1 MAPSSS
7 PLWKQLFD
15 AVDERLSPTINELA
29 RSEDA
34 ATLAALGRRG
44 RSELDRRMEQA
55 SRRTLHLL
63 NLPAGSDVNRLLE
76 HIARLEREVR
86 DLRNL
91 LTDRENA
98 EYLPSLAA
106 RHQARTAARTTARAG
121 TPRSPRTAPRSPTG
135 TKGEQP
141 VATIPTPTRLC
152 STEFGLTSSATR
164 FAPATA

>member
-1 MAPSSS
+1 MASSSSS

-15 AVDERLSPTINELA
+15 AVDGRLSPAINDMA

-55 SRRTLHLL
+55 SRRALHLL

-98 EYLPSLAA
+98 EYLASLAA
-106 RHQARTAARTTARAG
+106 RHEAARPVAKRRSSTRTKGGAGGHDANANGSARAD
-121 TPRSPRTAPRSPTG
+121 
-135 TKGEQP
+135 
-141 VATIPTPTRLC
+141 
-152 STEFGLTSSATR
+152 
-164 FAPATA
+164 PA

>member
-1 MAPSSS
+1 MASSS
-7 PLWKQLFD
+7 PLWKRLFD
-15 AVDERLSPTINELA
+15 AVDERVSPTINEVA
-29 RSEDA
+29 NSDDA
-34 ATLAALGRRG
+34 ATLLALGRRG

-98 EYLPSLAA
+98 EFLASLAES
-106 RHQARTAARTTARAG
+106 HDAARPAAKRR
-121 TPRSPRTAPRSPTG
+121 PPTR
-135 TKGEQP
+135 TKGGSNGRN
-141 VATIPTPTRLC
+141 ANADR
-152 STEFGLTSSATR
+152 SAR
-164 FAPATA
+164 KNPS

>member
-1 MAPSSS
+1 MGGSVTAGGAMAASSS

-15 AVDERLSPTINELA
+15 AVDGRVGPTINELA
-29 RSEDA
+29 RGEDA

-44 RSELDRRMEQA
+44 RSEFDRRMEQA

-98 EYLPSLAA
+98 EYLASLTA
-106 RHQARTAARTTARAG
+106 RHEAAKPSAKRRTSNRA
-121 TPRSPRTAPRSPTG
+121 
-135 TKGEQP
+135 KGG
-141 VATIPTPTRLC
+141 AGGNDSNTDR
-152 STEFGLTSSATR
+152 
-164 FAPATA
+164 

>member
-1 MAPSSS
+1 MASSS

-15 AVDERLSPTINELA
+15 AVDQRLSPTINDMA

-34 ATLAALGRRG
+34 AALAALGRRG

-55 SRRTLHLL
+55 SRRALHLL

-98 EYLPSLAA
+98 EYLASLAA
-106 RHQARTAARTTARAG
+106 RHEAARPAAKRPSTRTKASTRAKAPTRTKGGTGGHDADADRPARAD
-121 TPRSPRTAPRSPTG
+121 
-135 TKGEQP
+135 
-141 VATIPTPTRLC
+141 
-152 STEFGLTSSATR
+152 SA
-164 FAPATA
+164 

>member
-1 MAPSSS
+1 MASSS

-15 AVDERLSPTINELA
+15 AVDERLSPTINEMA

-34 ATLAALGRRG
+34 AALAALGRRG
-44 RSELDRRMEQA
+44 RSEIDRRMEQA
-55 SRRTLHLL
+55 SRRALHFF

-98 EYLPSLAA
+98 EYLASLAA
-106 RHQARTAARTTARAG
+106 RHEAARPATKRSATATKASTRTKGGTRGHDADADRSARAD
-121 TPRSPRTAPRSPTG
+121 
-135 TKGEQP
+135 
-141 VATIPTPTRLC
+141 
-152 STEFGLTSSATR
+152 ST
-164 FAPATA
+164 

>member
-1 MAPSSS
+1 MASSS
-7 PLWKQLFD
+7 PLWKRVFD
-15 AVDERLSPTINELA
+15 ALDERVSPAINEMA

-34 ATLAALGRRG
+34 ATLVALGRRG

-86 DLRNL
+86 DLRNA

-98 EYLPSLAA
+98 EYLASLAA
-106 RHQARTAARTTARAG
+106 RHEADRPAAKRR
-121 TPRSPRTAPRSPTG
+121 
-135 TKGEQP
+135 
-141 VATIPTPTRLC
+141 
-152 STEFGLTSSATR
+152 SATR
-164 FAPATA
+164 SKGGAGGHDANADRSARADTA

>member
-1 MAPSSS
+1 MASSS

-15 AVDERLSPTINELA
+15 ALDERVSPTINDLA

-34 ATLAALGRRG
+34 AALAALGRRG
-44 RSELDRRMEQA
+44 RSELDRRMEQT
-55 SRRTLHLL
+55 SRRALHLL

-98 EYLPSLAA
+98 EYLATLAA
-106 RHQARTAARTTARAG
+106 RHDATKAAAKRRTSTR
-121 TPRSPRTAPRSPTG
+121 
-135 TKGEQP
+135 TKGG
-141 VATIPTPTRLC
+141 AGGDAANTGR
-152 STEFGLTSSATR
+152 SAR
-164 FAPATA
+164 SGSA

>member
-1 MAPSSS
+1 MASSS

-15 AVDERLSPTINELA
+15 AVDERLSPTINEMA

-44 RSELDRRMEQA
+44 RSEIDRRMEQA
-55 SRRTLHLL
+55 SRRALHLF

-98 EYLPSLAA
+98 EYLASLAA
-106 RHQARTAARTTARAG
+106 RHAQPAAKRRSHEGLTRRRPRHAKASTRTKGGTGGHDANADRSARAD
-121 TPRSPRTAPRSPTG
+121 
-135 TKGEQP
+135 
-141 VATIPTPTRLC
+141 
-152 STEFGLTSSATR
+152 SA
-164 FAPATA
+164 

>member
-1 MAPSSS
+1 MASSS

-15 AVDERLSPTINELA
+15 AVDERLSPTINEMA

-44 RSELDRRMEQA
+44 RSEIDRRMEQA
-55 SRRTLHLL
+55 SRRALHLF

-98 EYLPSLAA
+98 EYLASLAA
-106 RHQARTAARTTARAG
+106 RHEAAR
-121 TPRSPRTAPRSPTG
+121 PRQRREAPTG
-135 TKGEQP
+135 LDTDEGRHRWPRCQRRP
-141 VATIPTPTRLC
+141 IC
-152 STEFGLTSSATR
+152 SSGFGLTSSATHS
-164 FAPATA
+164 APATA

>member
-1 MAPSSS
+1 MASSSS

-15 AVDERLSPTINELA
+15 AVDGRLSPAINDMA

-55 SRRTLHLL
+55 SRRALHLL

-98 EYLPSLAA
+98 EYLASLAA
-106 RHQARTAARTTARAG
+106 RHKA
-121 TPRSPRTAPRSPTG
+121 APRAAAKRRSSTRS
-135 TKGEQP
+135 KGGEGGHD
-141 VATIPTPTRLC
+141 ANADRSTRAD
-152 STEFGLTSSATR
+152 SA
-164 FAPATA
+164 

>member
-1 MAPSSS
+1 MASPS

-15 AVDERLSPTINELA
+15 AVDARLSPAINEMA
-29 RSEDA
+29 RSEEA

-44 RSELDRRMEQA
+44 RSELDRRAEQA
-55 SRRTLHLL
+55 SRRALHLL

-98 EYLPSLAA
+98 EYLASLAT
-106 RHQARTAARTTARAG
+106 RHEAGRPAQKRRSPTRAKG
-121 TPRSPRTAPRSPTG
+121 GSGGRVANADRSPRAD
-135 TKGEQP
+135 
-141 VATIPTPTRLC
+141 
-152 STEFGLTSSATR
+152 SA
-164 FAPATA
+164 

>member
-1 MAPSSS
+1 MASSS
-7 PLWKQLFD
+7 PVWKQLFD
-15 AVDERLSPTINELA
+15 AVDERLSPTINEMA

-44 RSELDRRMEQA
+44 RGEFDRRMEQA
-55 SRRTLHLL
+55 SRRVLHLL

-98 EYLPSLAA
+98 EYLASLAE
-106 RHQARTAARTTARAG
+106 RHESSRPAAKRRSSARAKG
-121 TPRSPRTAPRSPTG
+121 GAGAHDANTDRSARPD
-135 TKGEQP
+135 
-141 VATIPTPTRLC
+141 
-152 STEFGLTSSATR
+152 SA
-164 FAPATA
+164 

>member
-1 MAPSSS
+1 MASSS
-7 PLWKQLFD
+7 PLWKRLFD
-15 AVDERLSPTINELA
+15 AVDERVSPTINEVA
-29 RSEDA
+29 NSDDA
-34 ATLAALGRRG
+34 ATLVALGRRG

-98 EYLPSLAA
+98 EFLAA
-106 RHQARTAARTTARAG
+106 LSERHDSGKPAVKRR
-121 TPRSPRTAPRSPTG
+121 PPPRTKGGANGRSASVKRSARKAPS
-135 TKGEQP
+135 
-141 VATIPTPTRLC
+141 
-152 STEFGLTSSATR
+152 
-164 FAPATA
+164 

>member
-1 MAPSSS
+1 MASSS

-15 AVDERLSPTINELA
+15 AVDERLSPTINEMA

-34 ATLAALGRRG
+34 AALAALGRRG
-44 RSELDRRMEQA
+44 RSEIDRRMEQA
-55 SRRTLHLL
+55 SRRALHFL

-98 EYLPSLAA
+98 EYLASLAA
-106 RHQARTAARTTARAG
+106 RHEAARPAAKRQASTRAKASTRRKGGTGGHDANADRSARAD
-121 TPRSPRTAPRSPTG
+121 
-135 TKGEQP
+135 
-141 VATIPTPTRLC
+141 
-152 STEFGLTSSATR
+152 SA
-164 FAPATA
+164 

>member
-1 MAPSSS
+1 MASSS

-15 AVDERLSPTINELA
+15 AVDERLSPAINEMA

-44 RSELDRRMEQA
+44 RSEIDRRMEQA

-98 EYLPSLAA
+98 EYLASLAA
-106 RHQARTAARTTARAG
+106 RHEAARPDCEAPAVDTHEGRRRW
-121 TPRSPRTAPRSPTG
+121 PRCQRRP
-135 TKGEQP
+135 
-141 VATIPTPTRLC
+141 IC
-152 STEFGLTSSATR
+152 SSGFGLTSSATR
-164 FAPATA
+164 SGPATA

>member
-1 MAPSSS
+1 MASSS

-15 AVDERLSPTINELA
+15 AVDQRLSPTINEMA

-34 ATLAALGRRG
+34 AALAALGRRG

-55 SRRTLHLL
+55 SRRALHLL

-98 EYLPSLAA
+98 EYLASLAA
-106 RHQARTAARTTARAG
+106 RHEAARPAAKRPSTRTKASTRAKPSTRTKGDKGGHDADADRPARAD
-121 TPRSPRTAPRSPTG
+121 
-135 TKGEQP
+135 
-141 VATIPTPTRLC
+141 
-152 STEFGLTSSATR
+152 SA
-164 FAPATA
+164 

>member
-1 MAPSSS
+1 MASSS

-15 AVDERLSPTINELA
+15 AVDGRLSPAIDELA

-34 ATLAALGRRG
+34 AALAALGRRG
-44 RSELDRRMEQA
+44 RSELDRRLEQA

-91 LTDRENA
+91 LADRENA
-98 EYLPSLAA
+98 EYLASLTARHEAA
-106 RHQARTAARTTARAG
+106 RAAIEPAAKRATRKKGGAGGHDANADRPARTG
-121 TPRSPRTAPRSPTG
+121 
-135 TKGEQP
+135 
-141 VATIPTPTRLC
+141 
-152 STEFGLTSSATR
+152 SA
-164 FAPATA
+164 

>member
-1 MAPSSS
+1 MASSS

-15 AVDERLSPTINELA
+15 AVDARLSPTINEMA
-29 RSEDA
+29 RSDDA

-91 LTDRENA
+91 LTDRGERRV
-98 EYLPSLAA
+98 PGVA
-106 RHQARTAARTTARAG
+106 RGRHEASRPAVKR
-121 TPRSPRTAPRSPTG
+121 RSPTRS
-135 TKGEQP
+135 KGGP
-141 VATIPTPTRLC
+141 RGDDPDADGSVRAD
-152 STEFGLTSSATR
+152 
-164 FAPATA
+164 PA

>member
-1 MAPSSS
+1 MASSS

-34 ATLAALGRRG
+34 ATLAALSRRG
-44 RSELDRRMEQA
+44 RSEIDRRMEQA
-55 SRRTLHLL
+55 SRRALHLF

-76 HIARLEREVR
+76 HIGRLEGEVR

-98 EYLPSLAA
+98 EYLATLAA
-106 RHQARTAARTTARAG
+106 RHEAARPSAKRRPSTRAKGGAGGHDANADRSARAD
-121 TPRSPRTAPRSPTG
+121 
-135 TKGEQP
+135 
-141 VATIPTPTRLC
+141 
-152 STEFGLTSSATR
+152 SA
-164 FAPATA
+164 

>member
-1 MAPSSS
+1 MASSS
-7 PLWKQLFD
+7 PLWKRVFD
-15 AVDERLSPTINELA
+15 ALDERVSPAINEMA

-34 ATLAALGRRG
+34 ATLVALGRRG

-86 DLRNL
+86 DLRNA

-98 EYLPSLAA
+98 EYLASLAA
-106 RHQARTAARTTARAG
+106 RHKADRPAAKR
-121 TPRSPRTAPRSPTG
+121 RSAPRS
-135 TKGEQP
+135 KGG
-141 VATIPTPTRLC
+141 AGGHDANADR
-152 STEFGLTSSATR
+152 SAR
-164 FAPATA
+164 ADTA

>member
-1 MAPSSS
+1 MPSST

-15 AVDERLSPTINELA
+15 AVDERLSPTINDLA

-98 EYLPSLAA
+98 EYLASLAA
-106 RHQARTAARTTARAG
+106 RHQAREPAQKSARKPATTPTNKAAAKRRVSGGAPTRARAKG
-121 TPRSPRTAPRSPTG
+121 GAGGNDSGADRSARSN
-135 TKGEQP
+135 
-141 VATIPTPTRLC
+141 
-152 STEFGLTSSATR
+152 SA
-164 FAPATA
+164 

>member
-1 MAPSSS
+1 MASQS

-15 AVDERLSPTINELA
+15 AVDQRLSPTINDLA

-34 ATLAALGRRG
+34 AALAALGRRG
-44 RSELDRRMEQA
+44 RSEVDRRMEQA
-55 SRRTLHLL
+55 SRRALHLL

-98 EYLPSLAA
+98 DYLASLAE
-106 RHQARTAARTTARAG
+106 RHEAAKPAAKRRTTTRTA
-121 TPRSPRTAPRSPTG
+121 TG
-135 TKGEQP
+135 TKGG
-141 VATIPTPTRLC
+141 AGGNDSNADRAARA
-152 STEFGLTSSATR
+152 GSA
-164 FAPATA
+164 

>member
-1 MAPSSS
+1 MSLQEGLWHHHRRCGSSCS
-7 PLWKQLFD
+7 D
-15 AVDERLSPTINELA
+15 AVDERLSPTINEMA

-44 RSELDRRMEQA
+44 RSEIDRRMEQA
-55 SRRTLHLL
+55 SRRALHLF

-98 EYLPSLAA
+98 EYLASLAA
-106 RHQARTAARTTARAG
+106 RHEAAQPAAKRPSTRTKASTRTKGGTGGHAANADRSARAD
-121 TPRSPRTAPRSPTG
+121 
-135 TKGEQP
+135 
-141 VATIPTPTRLC
+141 
-152 STEFGLTSSATR
+152 SA
-164 FAPATA
+164 

>member
-1 MAPSSS
+1 MASSS
-7 PLWKQLFD
+7 PVWKQLFD
-15 AVDERLSPTINELA
+15 AVDQRLSPTINEMA

-55 SRRTLHLL
+55 SRRALHLL

-98 EYLPSLAA
+98 EYLASLAA
-106 RHQARTAARTTARAG
+106 RHEAARPAAKRPSTRTKAATRTKPSRRTKGDTGGHDADTDRPARAD
-121 TPRSPRTAPRSPTG
+121 
-135 TKGEQP
+135 
-141 VATIPTPTRLC
+141 
-152 STEFGLTSSATR
+152 SA
-164 FAPATA
+164 

>member
-1 MAPSSS
+1 MASSTS

-15 AVDERLSPTINELA
+15 AVDERLSPAINEMA
-29 RSEDA
+29 RSDDA
-34 ATLAALGRRG
+34 AALAALGRRG
-44 RSELDRRMEQA
+44 RSEFDRRMEQA

-98 EYLPSLAA
+98 EYLASLAA
-106 RHQARTAARTTARAG
+106 RHEAARPAVKR
-121 TPRSPRTAPRSPTG
+121 RSPTRS
-135 TKGEQP
+135 KGGP
-141 VATIPTPTRLC
+141 RGDGANAD
-152 STEFGLTSSATR
+152 GSAR
-164 FAPATA
+164 ADSA

>member
-1 MAPSSS
+1 MPSSS

-15 AVDERLSPTINELA
+15 AVDERLSPTINDLA

-98 EYLPSLAA
+98 EYLASLAV
-106 RHQARTAARTTARAG
+106 RHRAQNPADAPSKQTAAKRRTSGGAPTRARAKG
-121 TPRSPRTAPRSPTG
+121 GAGGNDSDTDRS
-135 TKGEQP
+135 
-141 VATIPTPTRLC
+141 TRPN
-152 STEFGLTSSATR
+152 SA
-164 FAPATA
+164 